1 MIFYGGCLL
10 FSASRTQKIISL
22 SSAEAEV
29 YASSSGCSDA
39 ILLSRMLAWLTGRRT
54 IIHAYTDSSGAKGIL
69 QRQGA
74 GRLRHLSCRTLW
86 LQQLISAGIIKLCSV
101 SGSINPADIGTKRL
115 SAPRLRSLMSV
126 LRVRFVQPRHRGSRR
141 Q

>member
-1 MIFYGGCLL
+1 
-10 FSASRTQKIISL
+10 
-22 SSAEAEV
+22 
-29 YASSSGCSDA
+29 
-39 ILLSRMLAWLTGRRT
+39 MLAWLTGRRT
-54 IIHAYTDSSGAKGIL
+54 IIYAYTDSSGAKGIL

-101 SGSINPADIGTKRL
+101 SGSINPADIGTNRL

-126 LRVRFVQPRHRGSRR
+126 LGSYNRDTGALEG